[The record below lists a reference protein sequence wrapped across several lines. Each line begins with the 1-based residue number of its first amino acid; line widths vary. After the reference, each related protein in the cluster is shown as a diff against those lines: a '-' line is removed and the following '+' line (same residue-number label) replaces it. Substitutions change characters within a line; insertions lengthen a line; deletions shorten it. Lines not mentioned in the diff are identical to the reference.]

1 MNDRGRIKW
10 SPFLIP
16 EHKKRLAQ
24 MYEEEDDVKQPEI
37 DEQMLDTLQA
47 TISSAIANRKEITIT
62 YYQDKRNKTACGLI
76 RNVDPYRLL
85 PPDYN

>member
-24 MYEEEDDVKQPEI
+24 MYEEEDDVKQPEMSTP
-37 DEQMLDTLQA
+37 E
-47 TISSAIANRKEITIT
+47 
-62 YYQDKRNKTACGLI
+62 LI
-76 RNVDPYRLL
+76 
-85 PPDYN
+85 